1 MINFYW
7 NRTRYVNLIK
17 EVDRNLV
24 NAIKFGDK
32 TIQDVIV
39 DYIKYMKRLTAT
51 FWIVALITANGM
63 CVKSL
68 IEGIYLEYQVAVH
81 KLVSSALN

>member
-32 TIQDVIV
+32 TIQDIIQ

-51 FWIVALITANGM
+51 FWIIALITANGM
-63 CVKSL
+63 CVKSV

-81 KLVSSALN
+81 NMVCFAF